1 MRKPR
6 RPCLTATYVQNFRQ
20 AACSVPFR
28 ALVARDVRGLLVAG
42 RCLSG
47 DFWAHLSYWVTGNAV
62 ATGEAAGVG
71 AAVATASGRLPH
83 ELSFSEIADPL
94 ARLRQS

>member
-1 MRKPR
+1 VLGEGRAMVFVPR
-6 RPCLTATYVQNFRQ
+6 RRLA
-20 AACSVPFR
+20 
-28 ALVARDVRGLLVAG
+28 

-47 DFWAHLSYWVTGNAV
+47 DFWAHSSYRVTGNAV

-83 ELSFSEIADPL
+83 ELCFSEIADPL
-94 ARLRQS
+94 VKLRQS